1 MKFGIVRLQ
10 VQSEPLKT
18 GKAPLRQ
25 YDPSA
30 IESVHRLEVTP
41 SGVAGLAEQLGS
53 VLDVHHT
60 DHPMSRD
67 RKGTAGLTLMGTG
80 DYVRLQERYGNH
92 LTEGIAGETI
102 LLDAPQGLAGLD
114 LPTAITVHT
123 RRGPLQLT
131 RVRVADPCVEFSRFC
146 LRQPPEATVNEDVE
160 QALIDQAGGARGYRA
175 AAAAF
180 GTIGLGDQV
189 EVAR

>member
-1 MKFGIVRLQ
+1 MKFGVVRLQ

-25 YDPSA
+25 YVPSA

-41 SGVAGLAEQLGS
+41 SGVVGLAEQPGS

-92 LTEGIAGETI
+92 LTEGIAARPFFST
-102 LLDAPQGLAGLD
+102 L
-114 LPTAITVHT
+114 
-123 RRGPLQLT
+123 RRGWPGWIC
-131 RVRVADPCVEFSRFC
+131 RPRSRC
-146 LRQPPEATVNEDVE
+146 TP
-160 QALIDQAGGARGYRA
+160 GGDRCS
-175 AAAAF
+175 
-180 GTIGLGDQV
+180 
-189 EVAR
+189 